1 MINIIEKI
9 IYYVWFYVYD
19 IQYIFKAKAL
29 WSVLCRQDID
39 VLQEKIFLW
48 LGDITDSDGNMKKQ
62 DIIAAVEDL
71 NHTNLEYVLP
81 SCLTLKNLEGFV
93 KTLKSKKQKTS
104 FSKVG
109 PFNIDLKS
117 YAHYHR
123 SKFSESCWNS
133 SSQTLNLMFFFCTK

>member
-104 FSKVG
+104 YVA
-109 PFNIDLKS
+109 
-117 YAHYHR
+117 Y
-123 SKFSESCWNS
+123 
-133 SSQTLNLMFFFCTK
+133 